1 MIKAKVLSGAVVAL
15 SLSFAALS
23 VFGTAHAADKVKV
36 AIGQKGLWDTLVVH
50 QGLEQGIF
58 KKADLDVEATWTRGG
73 AETLQ
78 AVITGSADLALAN
91 GIAGVIGAYA
101 KGAPVRIVSAQMTG
115 ATDLFWYA
123 KADGPLRSIKD
134 LDGKTMGYSRPGS
147 SSHLIAQALADAA
160 RVKPRLVSSGDVAGT
175 RVQVMSGQIDAGW
188 SAPPFNLELVT
199 EGKIRIIA
207 RGSDIPSLNNQTVRV
222 NVAGVKFLKER
233 RDVARR
239 FMQAYAETVDWM
251 YRNNDAA
258 IAFYAKFN
266 QLSPEIAQQAFTFY
280 PREALV
286 LAPIA
291 GLQQSLDQALEN
303 KNIDKP
309 MSVKDAQGMSD
320 IVYQPGK

>member
-1 MIKAKVLSGAVVAL
+1 MTNVKYFSAFLALCATLVLPGHVS
-15 SLSFAALS
+15 
-23 VFGTAHAADKVKV
+23 AADKVKV

-58 KKADLDVEATWTRGG
+58 KKAGLDVEATWTRGG

-101 KGAPVRIVSAQMTG
+101 KGAPIRIVSAQMTG
-115 ATDLFWYA
+115 ASDLFWYA
-123 KADGPLRSIKD
+123 KAEGPMRSIKD
-134 LDGKTMGYSRPGS
+134 LDGKSMGYSRPGS
-147 SSHLIAQALADAA
+147 STHLVAQALAEAGG
-160 RVKPRLVSSGDVAGT
+160 VKPRLVSTGDVAGT

-207 RGSDIPSLNNQTVRV
+207 RGSDVPALSSQTVRV
-222 NVAGVKFLKER
+222 NAAGAKFLTER

-239 FMQAYAETVDWM
+239 FMKAYADTIEWM

-266 QLSPEIAQQAFTFY
+266 ELPVDVAKQAFTFY
-280 PREALV
+280 PKQSLA

-291 GLQQSLDQALEN
+291 GLQQNLDQALEN

-309 MSVKDAQGMSD
+309 MSVQEAQGMID